1 MHIVTAKEM
10 YDTDRYAMEELGLE
24 GHILMENAGRAV
36 ATQVEKQVSSKDQ
49 ILILVG
55 KGNNGGDGFVIART
69 LLQRGYSVEVLQIP
83 SDEDIQGDALTHRK
97 IYEAFGYGYHTFEDL
112 NSLRTFSSGKNVIID
127 ALLGIGVKGPLR
139 SPYDE
144 IVPYVNQ
151 LEAKVISVDLP
162 SGIPADEGIS
172 FEEAIQSDYTMVIQY
187 PKVSAFLQHTAP
199 FYGEWKTVE
208 IGLPDHLLR
217 SKPESCSVWTKEDV
231 VASLPE
237 REPFAHK
244 GSHGKG
250 LVIGGALQM
259 PGSVTMT
266 SRAALRAGA
275 GLLTV
280 ATVKDVISILASS
293 VTEATFIALEEQAGK
308 INSVDGIEF
317 AYDGIAI
324 GMGMGRHQEG
334 EKLLEEVLKQAES
347 PVLIDADGLYALK
360 AYLPHLASRSSPTIL
375 TPHPGEMAHLLGV
388 EVPELLQKPFQCS
401 RQFASRYGVFVV
413 LKGAFTLVTTP
424 KGNQW
429 VHTTGNVGLAK
440 GGSGDVLAGMLLAM
454 VMQPQSIEEALNN
467 GVFLHGSTADLLTE
481 DTHSTYDLLATDLID
496 GLSKTYRTHLFE

>member
-10 YDTDRYAMEELGLE
+10 YDTDRYAMEEMGLQ
-24 GHILMENAGRAV
+24 GHLLMENAGRAV
-36 ATQVEKQVSSKDQ
+36 ATAIKDQVSEEDQ

-69 LLQRGYSVEVLQIP
+69 LLQQGYSVEVLQIP
-83 SDEDIQGDALTHRK
+83 NDEEVQGDARTHRE
-97 IYEAFGYGYHTFEDL
+97 IYEAFGYGYRRFDSVD
-112 NSLRTFSSGKNVIID
+112 SLATLSSRKTVIID
-127 ALLGIGVKGPLR
+127 CLLGIGVKGPLR

-144 IVPYVNQ
+144 IVPHVNQ
-151 LEAKVISVDLP
+151 LDAKVISVDLP
-162 SGIPADEGIS
+162 SGVPADEGVS
-172 FEEAIQSDYTMVIQY
+172 FEGAIQADYTVVIQY
-187 PKVSAFLQHTAP
+187 PKTSAFLQHTAP
-199 FYGEWKTVE
+199 YYGDWKAVD

-217 SKPESCSVWTKEDV
+217 GRNKGCSVWTKSDV

-237 REPFAHK
+237 REPFSHK

-250 LVIGGALQM
+250 LVIGGSIQM

-280 ATVKDVISILASS
+280 ATVSKVISILASS
-293 VTEATFIALEEQAGK
+293 VTEATFIPLEEQEGR
-308 INSVDGIEF
+308 ISSVEGIEF
-317 AYDGIAI
+317 GYDGVAI
-324 GMGMGRHQEG
+324 GMGMGRHREG
-334 EKLLEEVLKQAES
+334 KELLEKVLKLSES

-360 AYLPHLASRSSPTIL
+360 GYLSEVKSRSYPTII
-375 TPHPGEMAHLLGV
+375 TPHPGEMAHLLDV
-388 EVPELLQKPFQCS
+388 SIPELLEKPFHYS
-401 RQFASRYGVFVV
+401 RQFASRYGVHVV

-424 KGNQW
+424 DEKQW

-454 VMQPQSIEEALNN
+454 VMQPQTVELALNN
-467 GVFLHGSTADLLTE
+467 GVWLHGSTADLLTE
-481 DTHSTYDLLATDLID
+481 QAHSTYDLLATDLID
-496 GLSKTYRTHLFE
+496 GLSKTYRTI